1 LRRDHAAAPPVPT
14 GAATIGPT
22 GATEPAERASALR
35 LARLHLRLGSL
46 GLARAE
52 LEALAGSGELDE
64 AALLDLAEVRWRTGD
79 LPGAG
84 EAAAAALSTGDEDV
98 LALVIAAEAAAAA
111 SRPAEARRLA
121 GQALERAD
129 VPLDRI
135 FAGMPR
141 SQIWPHDVE
150 GAEPAQ
156 ATPEATPAA
165 TSGGAR
171 IRASVAPRGRPVEHL
186 EPVDVALAGP
196 FDSERAIAT
205 ARSELDRG
213 ESSTA
218 ASRLALVLRFAPS
231 RAAAVLTVLGEFG
244 DDADPPLD
252 VVRGDALVQLGRDDE
267 AQAAYRAAL
276 EALEPARRVS
286 ATTAVEGDARA

>member
-1 LRRDHAAAPPVPT
+1 MRRDQATPPPVAT

-22 GATEPAERASALR
+22 GATEPGERASALR

-64 AALLDLAEVRWRTGD
+64 GALLDLAEVRWRTGD

-121 GQALERAD
+121 GQALERAE

-150 GAEPAQ
+150 GGEAAHP
-156 ATPEATPAA
+156 TPEAAPATA
-165 TSGGAR
+165 SGGAR
-171 IRASVAPRGRPVEHL
+171 IRASVAPHGRPVEHL
-186 EPVDVALAGP
+186 EPVDVAFAGP
-196 FDSERAIAT
+196 FDSERAITT

-213 ESSTA
+213 ESSAA

-231 RAAAVLTVLGEFG
+231 RAAAVLTVLGEVG
-244 DDADPPLD
+244 DDVDPPLD

-276 EALEPARRVS
+276 EAL
-286 ATTAVEGDARA
+286 DRAGT